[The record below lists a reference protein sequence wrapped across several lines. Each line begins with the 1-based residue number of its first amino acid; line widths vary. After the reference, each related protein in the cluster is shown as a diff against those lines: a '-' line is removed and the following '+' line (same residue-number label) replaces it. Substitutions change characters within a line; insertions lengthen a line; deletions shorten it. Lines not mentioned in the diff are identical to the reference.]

1 MNELPG
7 IRSFLLTYFPV
18 FMGTIF
24 ASIFSLA
31 LAVPLFIESYFRH
44 LPLADST
51 TWSFLAGIALT
62 LVIVHCNFMIAR
74 GRPSWVW
81 PLVAVLGGC
90 FLGVLPVIEYR
101 PDRLIYSLSLFF
113 PLLGLLLLNSKRHRE
128 MRSKLVEIR
137 QQRESLIKAMKKTQ
151 RKPR

>member
-1 MNELPG
+1 MNELPS
-7 IRSFLLTYFPV
+7 IRRFLLTYFPV
-18 FMGTIF
+18 FMGAIF

-31 LAVPLFIESYFRH
+31 LAMPLFMDSYFRH

-51 TWSFLAGIALT
+51 KWSFLGGMALT

-74 GRPSWVW
+74 GRPVWVW
-81 PLVAVLGGC
+81 PLAVVLGAC

-101 PDRLIYSLSLFF
+101 PDRLIYSLSLLF

-137 QQRESLIKAMKKTQ
+137 QQREALTKAMKKPQ